1 MKKILFASIIFLIGI
16 FATPEATA
24 MQLGTEQQSKEMGF
38 RSDQILKSS
47 DGFQLE
53 IYTDHT
59 WVLWENGVRH
69 SLGIWKIRNGNL
81 VLYYK
86 DGSYLA
92 AARLNLDRRGLISS
106 IYIFS
111 RNFKG

>member
-1 MKKILFASIIFLIGI
+1 MKKIFFASIICLIGI
-16 FATPEATA
+16 FATLEARA
-24 MQLGTEQQSKEMGF
+24 MQVETEQQSSEIGF

-59 WVLWENGVRH
+59 WVLRENGVRH
-69 SLGIWKIRNGNL
+69 SIGAWKISNGNL

-92 AARLNLDRRGLISS
+92 AARLNLDRGGLISS
-106 IYIFS
+106 IFIFS
-111 RNFKG
+111 RNFKR